1 MSQFTLEPEEDQML
15 LNAIRAH
22 AMHYEA
28 MHGSPENALLAL
40 ADKLVSQMP
49 VPEPEDLDEPTEEE
63 IEAHF
68 ASMEV
73 QPEDK
78 AAIAAF
84 LDDVPH
90 EQYTHEDDIVEDGHE

>member
-28 MHGSPENALLAL
+28 MHGSPETVMLAL
-40 ADKLVSQMP
+40 AEKLVSQMP

-73 QPEDK
+73 QPEDR
-78 AAIAAF
+78 AALAAF

-90 EQYTHEDDIVEDGHE
+90 EQFTHEDDIVQDGHE